1 MALSVYEVVR
11 GISKAVHNVHHGA
24 IDENGK
30 KIEIGLKREDQPIK
44 DQKVIDGFG
53 VSLHGNMLI
62 LRYNSH
68 EPLSNLHEKRF
79 EKEMERRI
87 QDIRTF
93 IQKEFLKHTGV
104 NLRLKETEDVKIIV
118 ESGNRI
124 KAMIKAMMAYEIL
137 NLKDK
142 VDVIGCH
149 SCTDKLEEIEAK
161 NKAMMK
167 KALKP
172 RNVTRKEK

>member
-1 MALSVYEVVR
+1 MALSIYEVVK
-11 GISKAVHNVHHGA
+11 GISQAVHNVHHGA
-24 IDENGK
+24 IDESGK

-93 IQKEFLKHTGV
+93 IQKQFLKNTGV
-104 NLRLKETEDVKIIV
+104 NLRLKEAEDVKIIV

-142 VDVIGCH
+142 VDLIGCQ

-161 NKAMMK
+161 NKAMMRK
-167 KALKP
+167 VVKP

>member
-11 GISKAVHNVHHGA
+11 GISEAISNIHHGA

-30 KIEIGLKREDQPIK
+30 KVEIGLKREDQPIK
-44 DQKVIDGFG
+44 DQRVMDGFG
-53 VSLHGNMLI
+53 VSLHGNMLV

-87 QDIRTF
+87 QDIRVF
-93 IQKEFLKHTGV
+93 IQKQFQKHTGAT
-104 NLRLKETEDVKIIV
+104 LRLKDVDEVKIIV
-118 ESGNRI
+118 ETSNRV

-142 VDVIGCH
+142 VDMVGCY
-149 SCTDKLEEIEAK
+149 SCTDKLEEIEAR